1 MRTSRKSHRFS
12 HPSVVGDTAQKYCEP
27 VEMLGCRVF
36 FSSRK
41 VRNNYIDGGKAR
53 MQTKSDLDYTTATAD
68 ERSRSVSSLSQ
79 SSEGRWVREDWLT
92 RSDCWVAASP
102 CPPRSPQERPTGS
115 DGTLRPELSASNL
128 ISAPTSHLVSNVQT
142 QEIQR
147 FVQGWISTMSIQA
160 RCEMMQSRDKP
171 K

>member
-1 MRTSRKSHRFS
+1 MAIPRGTHPGGLRTSRKSHIFS
-12 HPSVVGDTAQKYCEP
+12 HQSVVGDTAQKYCEP

-41 VRNNYIDGGKAR
+41 VHHNYIDGWKAR

-115 DGTLRPELSASNL
+115 DGTLRPELSASSL
-128 ISAPTSHLVSNVQT
+128 ISAPTSPQIPRPENSEVRPGVDVDDVGADT
-142 QEIQR
+142 
-147 FVQGWISTMSIQA
+147 V
-160 RCEMMQSRDKP
+160 
-171 K
+171 